1 MKQNKT
7 IPSSLADFI
16 GQILKKSQK
25 FPIIRCCRK
34 LIGESPIVYFP
45 ERGKGLI
52 WPFRSKHMTSVVVVG
67 TQWGDEGKGKIT
79 DFLSQDAEVIAR
91 YQGGD
96 NAGHT
101 IVIDGKK
108 FKLHL
113 IPSGIFFPEK
123 ISVIGNGVVINPK
136 SLVTELDYLHQEGV
150 KTDSL
155 RISDRAHVIL
165 PYHIKLDQLQEAAK
179 GDNKIG
185 TTNKGIGPAYMDKAA
200 RVGIRIADLLDKD
213 IFAQRLKANLAEKN
227 RLFEKMYECQP
238 LGFDEIFEE
247 YYQYGQTIKDYVTDT
262 SVILNDALDAG
273 KRVLFEGA
281 QGVMLDIDQGTY
293 PFVTSSNPVAGG
305 VTIGSGVGPSKIN
318 KVVGVC
324 KAYTSRVGDGPF
336 PTELNDETGNRIR
349 EVGHEYGTT
358 TGRPRRVGWFDSVVM
373 RHSRRVSG
381 ITNLSLNSIDV
392 LSGLPTVK
400 ICVAYDL
407 DGKRIDHYPAS
418 LEQLKR
424 CQPIYEELPGWEE
437 DITGCRS
444 LDELPEAARN
454 YVRRVGELVGVRIST
469 FSVGPDR
476 DQTNILDSVW
486 ANI

>member
-1 MKQNKT
+1 
-7 IPSSLADFI
+7 
-16 GQILKKSQK
+16 
-25 FPIIRCCRK
+25 
-34 LIGESPIVYFP
+34 
-45 ERGKGLI
+45 
-52 WPFRSKHMTSVVVVG
+52 MTSVVVVG

-79 DFLSQDAEVIAR
+79 DFLSSDAEVIAR

-101 IVIDGKK
+101 IIIDGKK

-123 ISVIGNGVVINPK
+123 ISVIGNGVVVNPK
-136 SLVTELDYLHQEGV
+136 SLVKELAYLHEEGIT
-150 KTDSL
+150 TDNL

-165 PYHIKLDQLQEAAK
+165 PYHIKLDQLQEEAK
-179 GDNKIG
+179 GDQKIG
-185 TTNKGIGPAYMDKAA
+185 TTIKGIGPAYMDKAA
-200 RVGIRIADLLDKD
+200 RVGIRIADLLDRD
-213 IFAQRLKANLAEKN
+213 IFAERLKTNLAEKN
-227 RLFEKMYECQP
+227 RLFEKMYDAKAID
-238 LGFDEIFEE
+238 FDTIFEE
-247 YYQYGQTIKDYVTDT
+247 YYQYGQQIKQYVTDT
-262 SVILNDALDAG
+262 SVILNDALDNG

-336 PTELNDETGNRIR
+336 PTELFDEVGERIR
-349 EVGHEYGTT
+349 EVGKEYGTT

-392 LSGLPTVK
+392 LSGLDTIK

-407 DGKRIDHYPAS
+407 DGERIDHYPAS
-418 LEQLKR
+418 LEQLNR
-424 CQPIYEELPGWEE
+424 CQPIYEELPGWQE
-437 DITGCRS
+437 DITDCRS
-444 LDELPEAARN
+444 LEELPENARN
-454 YVRRVGELVGVRIST
+454 YVRRIGELVGVRIST
-469 FSVGPDR
+469 FSVGPGR
-476 DQTNILDSVW
+476 EQTNILESVW
-486 ANI
+486 ATS

>member
-1 MKQNKT
+1 
-7 IPSSLADFI
+7 
-16 GQILKKSQK
+16 
-25 FPIIRCCRK
+25 
-34 LIGESPIVYFP
+34 
-45 ERGKGLI
+45 
-52 WPFRSKHMTSVVVVG
+52 MTSVVVVG

-79 DFLSQDAEVIAR
+79 DFLSANAEVIAR

-136 SLVTELDYLHQEGV
+136 SLVKELAYLHDEGV
-150 KTDSL
+150 STDSL

-165 PYHIKLDQLQEAAK
+165 PYHIELDRLQEESK

-185 TTNKGIGPAYMDKAA
+185 TTIKGIGPAYMDKAA
-200 RVGIRIADLLDKD
+200 RVGIRIADLLDRD
-213 IFAQRLKANLAEKN
+213 VFAERLRINLEEKN
-227 RLFEKMYECQP
+227 RQFTKLYDAEA
-238 LGFDEIFEE
+238 LSFDDIFEE
-247 YYQYGQTIKDYVTDT
+247 YYEYGQQIKQYVTDT
-262 SVILNDALDAG
+262 SVILNDALDNG
-273 KRVLFEGA
+273 KLVLFEGA

-305 VTIGSGVGPSKIN
+305 VTIGSGVGPSKID

-336 PTELNDETGNRIR
+336 PTELFDEVGDRIR

-392 LSGLPTVK
+392 LSGLATVK

-407 DGKRIDHYPAS
+407 DGKRIDYYPAS

-424 CQPIYEELPGWEE
+424 CKPIYEELPGWSE
-437 DITGCRS
+437 DITGVRH
-444 LDELPEAARN
+444 LDELPENARN

-476 DQTNILDSVW
+476 DQTNILESVW
-486 ANI
+486 SSL

>member
-1 MKQNKT
+1 MKLSKELQWHSK
-7 IPSSLADFI
+7 I
-16 GQILKKSQK
+16 KKIEEVRQMS
-25 FPIIRCCRK
+25 
-34 LIGESPIVYFP
+34 
-45 ERGKGLI
+45 
-52 WPFRSKHMTSVVVVG
+52 SVVVVG

-79 DFLSQDAEVIAR
+79 DFLSENAEVIAR

-101 IVIDGKK
+101 IQFNGVTY
-108 FKLHL
+108 KLHL
-113 IPSGIFFPEK
+113 IPSGIFSPEK
-123 ISVIGNGVVINPK
+123 ISVIGNGVVLNPK
-136 SLVTELDYLHQEGV
+136 SLITELAYLHERNV
-150 KTDSL
+150 TTDNL

-165 PYHIKLDQLQEAAK
+165 PYHIRLDQLQEEAK

-185 TTNKGIGPAYMDKAA
+185 TTNKGIGPCYMDKAA
-200 RVGIRIADLLDKD
+200 RVGIRVADLLDREV
-213 IFAQRLKANLAEKN
+213 FAERLKINLAEKN
-227 RLFEKMYECQP
+227 RLFTKMYDAEP
-238 LGFDEIFEE
+238 IDFDDIFEE
-247 YYQYGQTIKDYVTDT
+247 YYEYGQQMKQYVCDT
-262 SVILNDALDAG
+262 SVILNDALDQG

-336 PTELNDETGNRIR
+336 PTELFDEIGSRIR
-349 EVGHEYGTT
+349 EVGREYGTT

-373 RHSRRVSG
+373 RHSKRVSG

-392 LSGLPTVK
+392 LTGLETVK
-400 ICVAYDL
+400 ICVAYRKPN
-407 DGKRIDHYPAS
+407 GEEISHYPAS
-418 LEQLKR
+418 LVELGQ
-424 CQPIYEELPGWEE
+424 CEPVYEELPGWDE

-444 LDELPEAARN
+444 LEELPENARN
-454 YVRRVGELVGVRIST
+454 YVRRISELVGVRIST

-476 DQTNILDSVW
+476 EQTNILESVW
-486 ANI
+486 A